1 MASPNTPADV
11 LDDRAGRFEAEQV
24 RLTLLPSAAQLL
36 ELHAAELPQKD
47 DLCGAF
53 WGMLVL
59 RAAGHALA
67 GEPPEPIDQDAVG
80 LASGTTVSREPQP
93 RSLPPGEP
101 GRRDYRVA
109 LPIADDATRSGT
121 SARALAR
128 AVGELSG
135 GAIEVVPVAGPW
147 DPSTVRALVELAR
160 DPAVLGV
167 VANVAT
173 GELWASRPD
182 PLALLRHVTTGELD
196 GPRSE
201 WSVGHFVAILGSIEG
216 PAGALLLLADTYRSL
231 GWAGIHA
238 QPVDRVAA
246 ALRRDGDNAGG
257 VLLMT
262 VAGATQAMTDRLLS
276 LGLQVD
282 HWDNG
287 SDDAARR

>member
-11 LDDRAGRFEAEQV
+11 LDDRARCPDARRMG
-24 RLTLLPSAAQLL
+24 LTLLPGAVDLL

-59 RAAGHALA
+59 RAAGHEVA
-67 GEPPEPIDQDAVG
+67 GEPPQPIDQDAVG

-93 RSLPPGEP
+93 TSLPPGEP
-101 GRRDYRVA
+101 GRRDYRLAPRV
-109 LPIADDATRSGT
+109 ADDASRSGT

-128 AVGELSG
+128 AVQELSG
-135 GAIEVVPVAGPW
+135 GAIQVVPVAGPW
-147 DPSTVRALVELAR
+147 DASSVWALVEAAR
-160 DPAVLGV
+160 DQGVLGV

-173 GELWASRPD
+173 GELWASRPG
-182 PLALLRHVTTGELD
+182 PLDLVRHLTTGHLD
-196 GPRSE
+196 GPRPE
-201 WSVGHFVAILGSIEG
+201 WSVGHFVAVLGAIQG

-246 ALRRDGDNAGG
+246 ALRREGDNAGG
-257 VLLMT
+257 VLLMIA
-262 VAGATQAMTDRLLS
+262 AGATQAMTDRLLS
-276 LGLQVD
+276 LGLTLD

-287 SDDAARR
+287 SDDAIGR